1 MTTPDRSP
9 TGALHNSAADGPTA
23 SAPAPRKAVTAR
35 PARRGPADPVR
46 ALMHRHHALCAQAV
60 DPLEIAAGLEAHGV
74 TDRTAARFRHRDVFS
89 LAEELYARV
98 PRAEPGA
105 AGTAA
110 RPGAS
115 AGERALDGTAGEWTA
130 DGGADYGTHR
140 GAGGDPLDDGDGSS
154 YAGGGSSYPGG
165 GAGRPYAGGA
175 VGQPCAGG
183 AVGQPY
189 AAGGVAGR
197 SCSDGAGGP
206 RIFSPAPSPLS
217 PFGGGGGGWVRG
229 WGGRC
234 GAALHLLPAA
244 LCAATLAAL
253 ASVGRTATPLVRTF
267 VGVTATPLARTAVGV
282 TGLVLTALAVR
293 LAVRTGPLRARH
305 PGTGPRAATLWTCWT
320 VSYALGGDR
329 LLGRLLP
336 GGPALTAVHP
346 RPALAAALALAL
358 AVLPAAAS
366 ARWFAVRGRRGL
378 AASRGLGE
386 FAARIR
392 PLLLG
397 TTLLFLGT
405 LTALLLG
412 ARAALQ
418 GSDGGALPVVSV
430 LALGLL
436 LFLARLLTVHGFPK
450 PATVGL
456 ASAAALEALAPALVL
471 IARLPGAPPLDTPV
485 RALAAA
491 VGPAAVPALAC
502 TAAALGLLAYGLRAL
517 TGACAHSPAP
527 ACPAKASR
535 P

>member
-1 MTTPDRSP
+1 MTTPEHRAI
-9 TGALHNSAADGPTA
+9 GALTDSAADGPTTP
-23 SAPAPRKAVTAR
+23 APAPRKAAPAR

-46 ALMHRHHALCAQAV
+46 ALLHRHHTLCAHAV

-105 AGTAA
+105 GGTAG
-110 RPGAS
+110 RPGVS
-115 AGERALDGTAGEWTA
+115 AGERALDGTAGEWGA
-130 DGGADYGTHR
+130 DGGT
-140 GAGGDPLDDGDGSS
+140 AGGLLDDADASS
-154 YAGGGSSYPGG
+154 
-165 GAGRPYAGGA
+165 
-175 VGQPCAGG
+175 
-183 AVGQPY
+183 Y
-189 AAGGVAGR
+189 AAGGVAGPD
-197 SCSDGAGGP
+197 SEGAGGP

-234 GAALHLLPAA
+234 GAALHLLPGA

-253 ASVGRTATPLVRTF
+253 ASLGGA
-267 VGVTATPLARTAVGV
+267 ATPLARTAVGA

-305 PGTGPRAATLWTCWT
+305 PGTGPRATTLWTCWT
-320 VSYALGGDR
+320 VCYALGGDR

-336 GGPALTAVHP
+336 GGPGLTAAHP
-346 RPALAAALALAL
+346 RPALAAALALAV
-358 AVLPAAAS
+358 AVLPAAGC
-366 ARWFAVRGRRGL
+366 ARWFAVRGRRAL
-378 AASRGLGE
+378 VASRGLGE

-397 TTLLFLGT
+397 TTLLFLAT

-412 ARAALQ
+412 ARAAVG
-418 GSDGGALPVVSV
+418 GSGGGALPVVAV

-450 PATVGL
+450 PAAAGL

-527 ACPAKASR
+527 AGPAKASR

>member
-1 MTTPDRSP
+1 MTTPEHRT
-9 TGALHNSAADGPTA
+9 TGTLHSSASDGPTA
-23 SAPAPRKAVTAR
+23 STPAPRKAATARSAR

-46 ALMHRHHALCAQAV
+46 ALMHRHHTLCAQAV

-115 AGERALDGTAGEWTA
+115 AGERALDGTAGEWGA
-130 DGGADYGTHR
+130 DGGADCGAHR
-140 GAGGDPLDDGDGSS
+140 GAGGDPLDDADGSA

-175 VGQPCAGG
+175 AGQSYAGG
-183 AVGQPY
+183 TVGLSY
-189 AAGGVAGR
+189 AGGGVAGR
-197 SCSDGAGGP
+197 PCAEGAGRP
-206 RIFSPAPSPLS
+206 RSFSPAPSPLS

-234 GAALHLLPAA
+234 GAALHLLPGA

-253 ASVGRTATPLVRTF
+253 ASVCGTATPLF
-267 VGVTATPLARTAVGV
+267 RTAVGV
-282 TGLVLTALAVR
+282 AGLVLTALAVR

-329 LLGRLLP
+329 LLGRLLS
-336 GGPALTAVHP
+336 GGPGLTAAHP

-358 AVLPAAAS
+358 AVLPAAGF
-366 ARWFAVRGRRGL
+366 ARWFAVRGRRAL

-397 TTLLFLGT
+397 TALLFLAT

-412 ARAALQ
+412 ARAALD
-418 GSDGGALPVVSV
+418 GSDDGALPVVAV

-456 ASAAALEALAPALVL
+456 ASAAALEAVAPALVL
-471 IARLPGAPPLDTPV
+471 IARLPGAPPLDAPV

-502 TAAALGLLAYGLRAL
+502 TGAALGLLAYGLRAL

-527 ACPAKASR
+527 ACPAKAPR

>member
-1 MTTPDRSP
+1 
-9 TGALHNSAADGPTA
+9 
-23 SAPAPRKAVTAR
+23 
-35 PARRGPADPVR
+35 
-46 ALMHRHHALCAQAV
+46 
-60 DPLEIAAGLEAHGV
+60 
-74 TDRTAARFRHRDVFS
+74 
-89 LAEELYARV
+89 
-98 PRAEPGA
+98 
-105 AGTAA
+105 
-110 RPGAS
+110 
-115 AGERALDGTAGEWTA
+115 
-130 DGGADYGTHR
+130 
-140 GAGGDPLDDGDGSS
+140 
-154 YAGGGSSYPGG
+154 
-165 GAGRPYAGGA
+165 
-175 VGQPCAGG
+175 
-183 AVGQPY
+183 
-189 AAGGVAGR
+189 
-197 SCSDGAGGP
+197 
-206 RIFSPAPSPLS
+206 

-234 GAALHLLPAA
+234 GAALHLLPGA

-253 ASVGRTATPLVRTF
+253 ASVGGA
-267 VGVTATPLARTAVGV
+267 ATPLARTAVGI

-305 PGTGPRAATLWTCWT
+305 PGTGSRAATLWTCWT
-320 VSYALGGDR
+320 VGHALGGDR
-329 LLGRLLP
+329 LLP
-336 GGPALTAVHP
+336 GGPDLTAAHP

-358 AVLPAAAS
+358 AVLPAAGC
-366 ARWFAVRGRRGL
+366 ARWFAVRGRRAL

-397 TTLLFLGT
+397 TTLLFLAT

-412 ARAALQ
+412 ARAALG
-418 GSDGGALPVVSV
+418 GSDGGALPAVSV
-430 LALGLL
+430 IALGLV

-450 PATVGL
+450 PAVVGL

-471 IARLPGAPPLDTPV
+471 IARLPGAPPLDAPV

-527 ACPAKASR
+527 AGPAKAPR